1 MPLETG
7 TNKERAATI
16 ARDVTVAVA
25 GAMQNPTLGTPQSA
39 ATFAEGLV
47 KVYEAIHAAALK
59 SIKE

>member
-25 GAMQNPTLGTPQSA
+25 EAMHNPTLGTPQSA
-39 ATFAEGLV
+39 AAYAEGLV
-47 KVYEAIHAAALK
+47 KIYEAIHAAALK